1 VISTPLVLLS
11 PGQQRAAANGL
22 LLTASERLSREYT
35 SAYHTHMIT
44 HSPNNAWPAPNVTS
58 LASLARQRYDEARSA
73 ATVTATLLSPHQQ
86 HLLFRDCAPAD
97 AAHLV
102 SLFETAWEQLHAY
115 RLNPEDSAFTAT
127 ENGECFRV
135 WSTQVNKS
143 LALHN
148 WITPAQLLDVP
159 AVWDGFC
166 ESFHADATLH
176 RVGFDVLT
184 AQQQDW
190 FARMERE
197 GVKALVD
204 EPAPPTNPAPVT
216 TVAFQ
221 NDEQELTHAI
231 SWACG
236 LLAHTPGSGRPPR
249 IGIVVPTL
257 NQKYATVRR
266 LLRTKL
272 DPERHRAQGLFNIG
286 GGIALSDQPAV
297 ASALQLL
304 AAINEPQPHADIA
317 QLLKNPYFPALITHK
332 TLPPQAGTQLRLIDL
347 PQDLRSA
354 ELRELIERVNRW
366 PKEQPLAGWW
376 REAQTILMHTQWHK
390 ARNDS
395 AGFQA
400 VERFL
405 EVMRIQEVS
414 GPPAN
419 PAPSKRWSS
428 ALAELNSIT
437 SRSLF
442 AEATRDA
449 PIQVLGYLE
458 ALELQFDHLWVVGMS
473 DNSWPAQL
481 NLNPFLPPDILRSA
495 FIPRSNHTDEL
506 AFAQRWLNKVTHN
519 APSVFVSYVADDDD
533 VDTTT
538 LAKNADGEPILPG
551 LTPLLTHTSYRSAP
565 LSPNTHYHPYLETDT
580 YPHAATEI
588 WQDDHGTPP
597 PTGPLRGGTSR
608 FEQQAQC
615 PFRAWAIHSLG
626 LGDEIPPHSLPSAME
641 QGNLIHRALDGLFE
655 QLPSHSAL
663 VEIQTDTL
671 VNMSLDATKTAAGR
685 TLGRYPNAVRQAE
698 IERAQRLILNFL
710 SFEMARPEFS
720 VVAREQKTEVAV
732 GDFEITVQLDRVD
745 QTEQGRVVLDYK
757 TGFLNTRGLSD
768 DRLTAPQLPLYVLA
782 ERLSDTQTEVG
793 GAFYALLP
801 LNDKSKE
808 RQLPYK
814 GVGDDD
820 PLGNPRAVLTRDSD
834 WREQC
839 KQWSDQLTE
848 LAQEI
853 ASGLASVTPQK
864 NACDFCHLDRLC
876 RIRLTSD

>member
-1 VISTPLVLLS
+1 MISTPLVVLT
-11 PGQQRAAANGL
+11 PGQQQAAANGL
-22 LLTASERLSREYT
+22 LLTASERLSREFT
-35 SAYHTHMIT
+35 SAYHSHMVT
-44 HSPNNAWPAPNVTS
+44 HSPKNAWPAPNITS
-58 LASLARQRYDEARSA
+58 LTSLARQRYDAARSA
-73 ATVTATLLSPHQQ
+73 GTLTATLLSAHQQ

-97 AAHLV
+97 TAHLV

-127 ENGECFRV
+127 ENAECFRA

-143 LALHN
+143 LAQHN
-148 WITPAQLLDVP
+148 WLTPAQLLDVP
-159 AVWDGFC
+159 ALWDGFC
-166 ESFHADATLH
+166 ESFGVDATLH

-184 AQQQDW
+184 VQQHDW
-190 FARMERE
+190 FTRMERE
-197 GVKALVD
+197 GVSALVD
-204 EPAPPTNPAPVT
+204 ESVPATTPAPVT

-221 NDEQELTHAI
+221 NEEQELTHAI
-231 SWACG
+231 SWACE
-236 LLAHTPGSGRPPR
+236 LLADLPATGTPPR

-257 NQKYATVRR
+257 NQRYASVRR

-272 DPERHRAQGLFNIG
+272 DPERHRAEGLFNIG
-286 GGIALSDQPAV
+286 GGIALSEQPAV

-304 AAINEPQPHADIA
+304 AAISEPQPHADIA

-332 TLPPQAGTQLRLIDL
+332 TLPPHAGTQLRLIDV

-354 ELRELIERVNRW
+354 ELRELIERVHRW
-366 PKEQPLAGWW
+366 PKEQPLADWW
-376 REAQTILMHTQWHK
+376 QEAQAVLLHTHWHK
-390 ARNDS
+390 ARSDS

-405 EVMRIQEVS
+405 EVVRIQEVNGPS
-414 GPPAN
+414 GN
-419 PAPSKRWSS
+419 PAPSKRWSN

-473 DNSWPAQL
+473 DSTWPAQP
-481 NLNPFLPPDILRSA
+481 NLNPFLPAEVLRNA
-495 FIPRSNHTDEL
+495 GVPRCNHNDEL

-519 APSVFVSYVADDDD
+519 APAVIVSYVVDDEDI
-533 VDTTT
+533 DTTT

-551 LTPLLTHTSYRSAP
+551 LTPLLTHASYRTAP
-565 LSPNTHYHPYLETDT
+565 LGANTHYHPYLDADT
-580 YPHAATEI
+580 YPSDATET
-588 WQDDHGTPP
+588 WQDDRGTPP
-597 PTGPLRGGTSR
+597 PPGPMRGGTGR

-615 PFRAWAIHSLG
+615 PFRAWAIHGLG
-626 LGDEIPPHSLPSAME
+626 LRDETPPHSLPSPME

-655 QLPSHSAL
+655 QLPTHSAL
-663 VEIQTDTL
+663 VAIETDTL
-671 VNMSLDATKTAAGR
+671 VDMCLDTAKTAAGR
-685 TLGRYPNAVRQAE
+685 TLGRYPNAVRRAE

-782 ERLSDTQTEVG
+782 ERSSDTQTEVG

-801 LNDKSKE
+801 LNDKTKE

-814 GVGDDD
+814 GVGDED
-820 PLGNPRAVLTRDSD
+820 PLGNPRAVVTGDSD

-853 ASGLASVTPQK
+853 ATGLASVTPQK
-864 NACDFCHLDRLC
+864 SACDYCHLDRLC
-876 RIRLTSD
+876 RIKLTSG